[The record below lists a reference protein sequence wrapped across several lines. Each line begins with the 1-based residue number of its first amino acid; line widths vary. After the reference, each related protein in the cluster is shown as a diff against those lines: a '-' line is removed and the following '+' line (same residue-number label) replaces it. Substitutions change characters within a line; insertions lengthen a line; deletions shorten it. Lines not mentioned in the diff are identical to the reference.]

1 MFVFSSGGRPHDPEL
16 KLQAG
21 PRPAGSLLPDFVQ
34 DLDAGHSDAPLRL
47 RGLDRARLQGHRHR
61 LSRGRHSADLP
72 RRHSFDRK
80 ILKNECQNENFL
92 S

>member
-1 MFVFSSGGRPHDPEL
+1 LFFSSGGRSHDLEL

-21 PRPAGSLLPDFVQ
+21 PRLAGSLLPDLVQ
-34 DLDAGHSDAPLRL
+34 DLDAGHADAPLRL
-47 RGLDRARLQGHRHR
+47 WGLDRARLQGHRHR
-61 LSRGRHSADLP
+61 LPRGRHSADLS

-80 ILKNECQNENFL
+80 ILKNENVF